1 MFIGVNCGNNSV
13 RYAYLHFAA
22 TEMGKE
28 RLFNSLKVTQQAC
41 SWKRIWTLA
50 VYPHCPHFL
59 PLYYV
64 VTRGT
69 GPSEV
74 EVANDV
80 TEQFAEESSF

>member
-41 SWKRIWTLA
+41 S
-50 VYPHCPHFL
+50 
-59 PLYYV
+59 
-64 VTRGT
+64 
-69 GPSEV
+69 
-74 EVANDV
+74 
-80 TEQFAEESSF
+80 